1 MLILGIFIG
10 TFLGVVLFALLKSS
24 SHTGEWK
31 ISEIQYRVKNLWD
44 ANVLLED
51 EIALFTD
58 FYSGNNGRE
67 WEIDELEHKSR
78 RLRDVSVL
86 MKDEIALFKVFLL
99 EREGD
104 LDKAENLLLKTNQIL
119 LDPEHLLNAWYIE
132 NAKGKK

>member
-24 SHTGEWK
+24 SNTGEWK

-51 EIALFTD
+51 EISLFTNL
-58 FYSGNNGRE
+58 YGRE